1 MAVRARLKTVPLP
14 VVHVMLAKVLT
25 TKSNQRTSPTSQTFG
40 NWLADVRLWGFK
52 FDMRL
57 GWTILN
63 SCMKKFLWKILG
75 FLSLGM
81 AYVGVI
87 TPGIPYSPFVVFA
100 AYCFA
105 KGSPKMHAWLY
116 NHKLFGPFLTNWGE
130 KRVFPIKMKYFMIG
144 MMTLSLALMWGSGV
158 KPIGIISTAVFMAL
172 VAIWAWRYPSSVEEH
187 DRRIAEGRK
196 VGWFNNY
203 I

>member
-1 MAVRARLKTVPLP
+1 
-14 VVHVMLAKVLT
+14 
-25 TKSNQRTSPTSQTFG
+25 
-40 NWLADVRLWGFK
+40 
-52 FDMRL
+52 
-57 GWTILN
+57 
-63 SCMKKFLWKILG
+63 MKKFLWKILG
-75 FLSLGM
+75 FISLGL
-81 AYVGVI
+81 AYVGVV

-116 NHKLFGPFLTNWGE
+116 NHKLFGPFLTNWNE
-130 KRVFPIKMKYFMIG
+130 KRVFPQKMKFFMLF
-144 MMTLSLALMWGSGV
+144 MMSLSLVLMYTGGV
-158 KPIGIISTAVFMAL
+158 KPIGIISTAVFMAI

-187 DRRIAEGRK
+187 DRRIAEGKK